1 MSDKCTPPTGSDR
14 NARLF
19 LKAAGVEP
27 LTKRCVAGIEI
38 GHWGEVDSTNAM
50 GQRLLKATGSVR
62 GRWAIRAE
70 HQRGGRGQHGRH
82 WTDEAG
88 RDLCL
93 SVVLCGDLPQRSP
106 FSLNMAVC
114 LSIAQAIE
122 QMLAPDAG
130 PTPSP
135 IAGPKVEVKWPN
147 DIMVN
152 GEKIAGVLIENTWRG
167 SRFTGAVV
175 GIGLNVS
182 GTPPYPGATFLAQ
195 HHANRNDARF
205 DLEMVEQYVLST
217 LAARL
222 ERLKLA
228 EDSASQTQL
237 VDDYNAALFGR
248 GRAQSWELDGQTVC
262 GVLDHVDFEG
272 RLWTQDVED
281 GREPGRSNAKSYAPG
296 RAHWL
301 GFN

>member
-1 MSDKCTPPTGSDR
+1 
-14 NARLF
+14 
-19 LKAAGVEP
+19 
-27 LTKRCVAGIEI
+27 
-38 GHWGEVDSTNAM
+38 
-50 GQRLLKATGSVR
+50 
-62 GRWAIRAE
+62 
-70 HQRGGRGQHGRH
+70 
-82 WTDEAG
+82 
-88 RDLCL
+88 
-93 SVVLCGDLPQRSP
+93 
-106 FSLNMAVC
+106 
-114 LSIAQAIE
+114 
-122 QMLAPDAG
+122 
-130 PTPSP
+130 
-135 IAGPKVEVKWPN
+135 
-147 DIMVN
+147 
-152 GEKIAGVLIENTWRG
+152 
-167 SRFTGAVV
+167 
-175 GIGLNVS
+175 
-182 GTPPYPGATFLAQ
+182 
-195 HHANRNDARF
+195 
-205 DLEMVEQYVLST
+205 MVEQYVLST